1 MIIQNQKDVTTAV
14 LSELQRATDPRF
26 KEIMSA
32 FVRHLHDFAREVK
45 LTEQEFQAAVGYL
58 IAIGKQSNE
67 THNEGVLMAGALGF
81 STLVCLLNNGDNG
94 QTETS
99 QNLLGPFWREHSPV
113 TPNGGSIVRSP
124 TPGPALFVNAWFKD
138 KTGKP
143 VEGAVVDVWQSSPEG
158 YYENQDPV
166 QADMNLRGKFTT
178 DKNGHIGF
186 RSVKPSGYPIP
197 VDGPVGELL
206 RKQGRHNMRPA
217 HLHVLAEKAGFK
229 TLVSQVYV
237 PDDPNL
243 ETDSQFGVT
252 RHLIGDFVR
261 HDSGTPPASDVQAPW
276 YTLDYTFTMEAGV
289 SRLPRPPISGKAR
302 GDRPSI
308 ERLKQRP
315 GAGVRRR
322 CLHTLILRSAPVPPD
337 PARAQSGKRLACAVS
352 KDGGVYRTCGHASRR
367 DLRSLLSMRIRWR
380 GPQPPC
386 GFSAHQ
392 APRRRRRA
400 RTARESHPRSPDPSP
415 DAGADCGRRASCGTA
430 SP

>member
-14 LSELQRATDPRF
+14 LSELQRSNDPRF

-45 LTEQEFQAAVGYL
+45 LTEAEFQAAVGYL
-58 IAIGKQSNE
+58 VAIGKATNE
-67 THNEGVLMAGALGF
+67 THNEGVLMSGALGF
-81 STLVCLLNNGDNG
+81 STLICLLNNGDDS

-99 QNLLGPFWREHSPV
+99 QNLLGPFWRMHSPA
-113 TPNGGSIVRSP
+113 TSNGGSIVRSP
-124 TPGPALFVNAWFKD
+124 TPGPALFVNASFKD
-138 KTGKP
+138 KHGKP

-178 DKNGHIGF
+178 DRNGNIHF
-186 RSVKPSGYPIP
+186 RSVKPAGYPIP
-197 VDGPVGELL
+197 ADGPVGELL

-217 HLHVLAEKAGFK
+217 HLHVLADKDGFK

-261 HDSGTPPASDVQAPW
+261 HDSGEPPAADVAAPW
-276 YTLDYTFTMEAGV
+276 YTLDYAFTMEPGQ
-289 SRLPRPPISGKAR
+289 SRLPRPPITDKAR
-302 GDRPSI
+302 GDRPQI

-315 GAGVRRR
+315 
-322 CLHTLILRSAPVPPD
+322 AP
-337 PARAQSGKRLACAVS
+337 A
-352 KDGGVYRTCGHASRR
+352 
-367 DLRSLLSMRIRWR
+367 
-380 GPQPPC
+380 
-386 GFSAHQ
+386 
-392 APRRRRRA
+392 
-400 RTARESHPRSPDPSP
+400 
-415 DAGADCGRRASCGTA
+415 
-430 SP
+430 